1 MVGVLLWASNSFP
14 SIFLGWKY
22 EKENFKKICR
32 ARSFFSGVLPIGMY
46 TLLTMYLTANFLIY
60 ESWIQESYFF
70 FCVKLITH
78 VWFMMWRELCNWN
91 FQLQFSNYR
100 ELAPF
105 HPKGPHHLAKKKT
118 NTKCCH
124 LAIKRK
130 GIHGSDGT
138 MSSNQHGSVRR
149 VQCCQLAGIYPGF
162 RVFLVAT
169 GEMPGFDQNRVFSG
183 NFAE

>member
-1 MVGVLLWASNSFP
+1 MNWGTHSPTPCFNLLALSSSTSASQLHMVGVLLWASNSFP

-78 VWFMMWRELCNWN
+78 VWFMMWRELFNWI

-100 ELAPF
+100 ELAPSR
-105 HPKGPHHLAKKKT
+105 PHHLAKKET

-124 LAIKRK
+124 LAIKKERLTWK
-130 GIHGSDGT
+130 WRNSK
-138 MSSNQHGSVRR
+138 
-149 VQCCQLAGIYPGF
+149 
-162 RVFLVAT
+162 
-169 GEMPGFDQNRVFSG
+169 
-183 NFAE
+183 